1 MKFGK
6 EFASQ
11 MVPEWQAAY
20 VDYSSLKKFLKEIH
34 GVKQKYRQP
43 DTPTRLQRALT
54 LYRSF
59 SGLDPRRNKGGSSF
73 DDHDVENQAILVNS
87 VRGNGSGK
95 YETTFLMVAEEGAEY
110 EQEFFKKL
118 DNELNKVDKFYRS
131 KVKEVMAEAETLTN
145 QMHALI
151 AFRIKVYKLQEN
163 FDVSGSN
170 DKIMVPM
177 NALQGTTESDNDAKQ
192 SSNGCLEIQ
201 EENPKKVVSS
211 IRLAPQEVLN
221 HVKLN
226 QAIQA
231 PFSAAKV
238 YCASNTNK
246 TQMNFSKDNL
256 KKIQNQLKQAF
267 IEFYYKLRLLKN
279 YSFLN
284 VLAFSKIMKK
294 YDKITSRRASKYYM
308 RTVDDSYI
316 GNSDE
321 VTKLMERVEATFIK
335 HFSNSNRSKGMNQLR
350 PKSKKERHSTSFGTG
365 FFAGCTAALILA
377 LVLIIHARNILDK
390 EGRVQYMESMFPV
403 YSLFGF
409 MVLHMLMH
417 AGNIYFWR
425 RYRVNYSF
433 IFGFKQG
440 TELGFRE
447 VLFLSFGLATL
458 ALISVVSNLD
468 MEMDPKTGDYKAL
481 TELLPLSLLLLVI
494 IVLLCPFNIL
504 YRSSRFFLLRTSFRC
519 ICAPLY
525 KVKFQDFYLA
535 DQFTSEVQAFRSVEY
550 YICHY
555 GWGDFKL
562 RQNTC
567 KSNDIFNTFYFIVA
581 VVPYWSRLLQCVRRF
596 HDEKDPMQGYNG
608 LKYFLT
614 IVALCTRT
622 AYGLDRGTSWK
633 AVAWTFSAMAALYGT
648 YWDLVVDWGLLQRRS
663 KNRWLRD
670 KLLIPYKSVYF
681 GAMVLNVLLR
691 FAWLQTVLDLS
702 LSLHRETLI
711 AIVASLEIIR
721 RGIWNFFRLENEH
734 LNNVGKFRAFKSV
747 PLPFYNDEDEDRID

>member
-6 EFASQ
+6 EFAAQ
-11 MVPEWQAAY
+11 MVPEWQEAY
-20 VDYSSLKKFLKEIH
+20 MDYSSLKTSLKEIH
-34 GVKQKYRQP
+34 RLKQKNGQP
-43 DTPTRLQRALT
+43 ADTPTQLQRALT

-59 SGLDPRRNKGGSSF
+59 SGLNRTQTIRSSSF
-73 DDHDVENQAILVNS
+73 DDHDVENQAILVHS

-95 YETTFLMVAEEGAEY
+95 YETTFLMVTEEGAEY

-131 KVKEVMAEAETLTN
+131 KVKEVMLEAEALTD

-151 AFRIKVYKLQEN
+151 AFRIKVDKIEEE
-163 FDVSGSN
+163 FDVSGSSGR
-170 DKIMVPM
+170 IMIPM
-177 NALQGTTESDNDAKQ
+177 NELQGTTDVKQ
-192 SSNGCLEIQ
+192 SNNGCQEIQ
-201 EENPKKVVSS
+201 EDDPNKVPS

-226 QAIQA
+226 QAT
-231 PFSAAKV
+231 FTAAKV
-238 YCASNTNK
+238 NCVSNTK
-246 TQMNFSKDNL
+246 QTQMNFSRDNL
-256 KKIQNQLKQAF
+256 KKIENQLKRAF
-267 IEFYYKLRLLKN
+267 VEFYYKLRLLKN

-284 VLAFSKIMKK
+284 VVAFSKILKK
-294 YDKITSRRASKYYM
+294 YDKMTSRRASKYYM
-308 RTVDDSYI
+308 RTVDDSYL

-321 VTKLMERVEATFIK
+321 VTKLMERVEATFVK
-335 HFSNSNRSKGMNQLR
+335 HFSNSNRTRGMNKLR
-350 PKSKKERHSTSFGTG
+350 PKTKKERHRISFGTG

-377 LVLIIHARNILDK
+377 LVVIIHARDIFEK
-390 EGRVQYMESMFPV
+390 EGRAQYMESMFPL

-425 RYRVNYSF
+425 KYRVNYSF

-447 VLFLSFGLATL
+447 VLLLSFGLGTL
-458 ALISVVSNLD
+458 ALISVISNLD
-468 MEMDPKTGDYKAL
+468 MEMDPETGDYKAL
-481 TELLPLSLLLLVI
+481 TELLPLSVLLLLVI
-494 IVLLCPFNIL
+494 VFLCPFNIL
-504 YRSSRFFLLRTSFRC
+504 YRSSRFFLLRTLFRC
-519 ICAPLY
+519 ICAPLFM
-525 KVKFQDFYLA
+525 VKFQDFYLA
-535 DQFTSEVQAFRSVEY
+535 DQFTSEVQAFRSLEY

-567 KSNDIFNTFYFIVA
+567 RSNDLFNTFYFIVA
-581 VVPYWSRLLQCVRRF
+581 VIPYWSRLLQCVRRF
-596 HDEKDPMQGYNG
+596 HDEKDSMQAFNG

-614 IVALCTRT
+614 VVAVCMRT
-622 AYGLDRGTSWK
+622 AYGLDRRTSWE
-633 AVAWTFSAMAALYGT
+633 ALAWVFSAMAAIYGT
-648 YWDLVVDWGLLQRRS
+648 YWDLVVDWGLLQRQS

-691 FAWLQTVLDLS
+691 FAWLQTVLNLD

-711 AIVASLEIIR
+711 AVVASLEIFR
-721 RGIWNFFRLENEH
+721 RGIWSFFRLENEH

-747 PLPFYNDEDEDRID
+747 PLPFYSDEDEDRTD

>member
-6 EFASQ
+6 EFAAQ
-11 MVPEWQAAY
+11 MVPEWQEAY
-20 VDYSSLKKFLKEIH
+20 VDYSSLKTCLKEIH
-34 GVKQKYRQP
+34 RRKQQNREP
-43 DTPTRLQRALT
+43 DTQARLQRALT

-59 SGLDPRRNKGGSSF
+59 SGLNRTQNRRASSF
-73 DDHDVENQAILVNS
+73 DDHDVESQTILVNS

-95 YETTFLMVAEEGAEY
+95 YETTFLMVTEEGAEY

-118 DNELNKVDKFYRS
+118 DNELNKVDEFYRS
-131 KVKEVMAEAETLTN
+131 KVKEVMVEADALTD

-151 AFRIKVYKLQEN
+151 AFRIKADKLEEG
-163 FDVSGSN
+163 FVSGSS
-170 DKIMVPM
+170 DQIMIHM
-177 NALQGTTESDNDAKQ
+177 NELQGTTDVKQ
-192 SSNGCLEIQ
+192 SNNGCQEIQ
-201 EENPKKVVSS
+201 EDDPKKFPS

-226 QAIQA
+226 PATST
-231 PFSAAKV
+231 PAK
-238 YCASNTNK
+238 
-246 TQMNFSKDNL
+246 MNFNRKNL
-256 KKIQNQLKQAF
+256 KKIENQLKRAF

-284 VLAFSKIMKK
+284 VLAFSKILKK
-294 YDKITSRRASKYYM
+294 YDKMALRRASKYYM
-308 RTVDDSYI
+308 RTLDDSYL

-335 HFSNSNRSKGMNQLR
+335 HFSNSNRSKGMNKLR
-350 PKSKKERHSTSFGTG
+350 PKKKKERHRISFGTG
-365 FFAGCTAALILA
+365 FFAGCTAALVLA

-390 EGRVQYMESMFPV
+390 EGRAQYMESMFPL

-425 RYRVNYSF
+425 KYRVNYSF

-447 VLFLSFGLATL
+447 VLLLSFGLGTL

-468 MEMDPKTGDYKAL
+468 MEMDPKTRDYKAL
-481 TELLPLSLLLLVI
+481 TELLPLSLLMLVV

-504 YRSSRFFLLRTSFRC
+504 YRSSRFFLLTTLFRC

-525 KVKFQDFYLA
+525 VVRFQDFYLA
-535 DQFTSEVQAFRSVEY
+535 DQFTSEVQAFRSLEF

-567 KSNDIFNTFYFIVA
+567 RSNDIFNTFYFIVA
-581 VVPYWSRLLQCVRRF
+581 VIPYWSRLLQCVRRF
-596 HDEKDPMQGYNG
+596 YDERDSMQAFNG

-614 IVALCTRT
+614 IIAVCTRT
-622 AYGLDRGTSWK
+622 AYGLDRGTSWE
-633 AVAWTFSAMAALYGT
+633 ALAWTFSAMAAIYGT
-648 YWDLVVDWGLLQRRS
+648 YWDLVVDWGLLQRQS

-691 FAWLQTVLDLS
+691 FAWLQTVLNLN
-702 LSLHRETLI
+702 LSLHRETLT
-711 AIVASLEIIR
+711 AIVAGIEIIR

-747 PLPFYNDEDEDRID
+747 PLPFYSDEDEDRTD